1 MAPKSRWCGLRKPKV
16 RVPRNPVGPIFP
28 AMDNVRVFSFNELN
42 DATNNFSLD
51 EQRGVGGYGTVYHG
65 QLPDGRHVAVKRGNT
80 RIPDLEAVFQNE
92 VHRQAKARHEN
103 VVSLIGYC
111 TENNERICV
120 FEYMENR
127 DLKQL
132 LQPPRNAIFNSWRL
146 RIKVL
151 HDVAR
156 GIEYL
161 HQDCSPRVIH
171 RDIKSANILLGENW
185 VAKISDFGLAVIGP
199 LGGQDRVDLASA
211 TGTAGYA
218 DPESYNTDNPFV
230 SQLTDVYSFGVVM
243 LEVVT
248 GKSAYNSPNETSL
261 ATSAALKIAEGRLME
276 VLDKRLPVP
285 VGFNMEAVENV
296 ARLAQRCVSPAAQ
309 RPNMSVVVIELG
321 NALTRFDQQEPIA
334 N

>member
-1 MAPKSRWCGLRKPKV
+1 MASKLRKNNL
-16 RVPRNPVGPIFP
+16 RVPRNPRGPIFP
-28 AMDNVRVFSFNELN
+28 VMDNVRVFSFNELN

-51 EQRGVGGYGTVYHG
+51 ERRGVGGYGYVYHG
-65 QLPDGRHVAVKRGNT
+65 QLPDGQHVAVKRGNT
-80 RIPDLEAVFQNE
+80 SIPDLDAVFQNE
-92 VHRQAKARHEN
+92 VHTQATARHEN

-127 DLKQL
+127 DLEQL
-132 LQPPRNAIFNSWRL
+132 LQSPRNAIFDSWRL

-151 HDVAR
+151 LDVAR

-161 HQDCSPRVIH
+161 HRDCVPRVIH

-185 VAKISDFGLAVIGP
+185 VAKISDFGLAVTGP
-199 LGGQDRVDLASA
+199 DGGEDRVDIAGV
-211 TGTAGYA
+211 TGTVGYV
-218 DPESYNTDNPFV
+218 DPDSYDTDNPFV
-230 SQLTDVYSFGVVM
+230 SQQTDVYSFGVVM

-248 GKSAYNSPNETSL
+248 GKTAYNLLNDTSL
-261 ATSAALKIAEGRLME
+261 ATSAAPKIAEGRLME
-276 VLDKRLPVP
+276 VLDTRLPVP
-285 VGFNMEAVENV
+285 VGFSMEAVENV
-296 ARLAQRCVSPAAQ
+296 ARLAQRCVSPGAQ

-321 NALTRFDQQEPIA
+321 NALPRFDQQEPIA

>member
-1 MAPKSRWCGLRKPKV
+1 
-16 RVPRNPVGPIFP
+16 
-28 AMDNVRVFSFNELN
+28 MDNVRVFSFNELN
-42 DATNNFSLD
+42 DATKFFSLD
-51 EQRGVGGYGTVYHG
+51 ELRGVGGYGTVYHG
-65 QLPDGRHVAVKRGNT
+65 QLPDGRHVAVKRGDT
-80 RIPDLEAVFQNE
+80 SIPDLDAVFQNE
-92 VHRQAKARHEN
+92 VHTQATARHEN

-127 DLKQL
+127 DLEQL
-132 LQPPRNAIFNSWRL
+132 LQPPRNAIFDSWRL

-151 HDVAR
+151 LDVAR

-161 HQDCSPRVIH
+161 HQDCVPRVIH

-185 VAKISDFGLAVIGP
+185 VAKISDFGLAVTGP
-199 LGGQDRVDLASA
+199 DGVQDRVDVASV

-218 DPESYNTDNPFV
+218 DPESYNTANPFV
-230 SQLTDVYSFGVVM
+230 SQRTDVYSFGVVM

-248 GKSAYNSPNETSL
+248 GKTAYNLLNDTSLGAVMLEVVTGKTMYNLLNDTSL
-261 ATSAALKIAEGRLME
+261 ATSAAPKIAEGRLME

-285 VGFNMEAVENV
+285 VGFSMEAVENV
-296 ARLAQRCVSPAAQ
+296 ARLAQRCVSPGAQ

-321 NALTRFDQQEPIA
+321 NELARFDQQEPIT